1 MTDAPSHI
9 LFALGQIATCRRALS
24 WQHAHA
30 LNLNPTQSEILL
42 YLARRGPSRS
52 AAVAEAL
59 GVSGASLTDSVHALV
74 AKQLLRRQPDPADQR
89 AHRLDLT
96 EDGRNLA
103 DRLRDAPNALSAAVA
118 ELPPGEQGQMLRLLT
133 GLIRGLQERQ
143 AIPAQRMCVSC
154 RYFRPHVHEDAA
166 RPHHCSFVNAA
177 FGDASLRLDC
187 GEHEAAQPD
196 ESAAN
201 WQRFKA
207 A

>member
-1 MTDAPSHI
+1 MIDASSQI
-9 LFALGQIATCRRALS
+9 LFALGQVATCRRAMS

-42 YLARRGPSRS
+42 YVARRGPSRS

-59 GVSGASLTDSVHALV
+59 GVSGATLTDSVHALV
-74 AKQLLRRQPDPADQR
+74 AKQFLRRQPDPADQR

-96 EDGRNLA
+96 EEGRNIA
-103 DRLRDAPNALSAAVA
+103 GQLRDAPNALSAAIA
-118 ELPPGEQGQMLRLLT
+118 ELPQEDQGQLLRLLT

-154 RYFRPHVHEDAA
+154 RHFRPHVHKDAA

-177 FGDASLRLDC
+177 FGDAELRLDC
-187 GEHEAAQPD
+187 GEHETAPAE